1 MRRKR
6 RCSKFGDAAA
16 PSMCRK
22 CFGSS
27 ASSVLPMSTSP
38 PAATLADS
46 MSALNPH
53 GRVPVIEDGDLAV
66 WESHAILRYLAARY
80 DRNGLWS
87 ADPAERARVDSW
99 MDWSQSTLQPDFLVG
114 VFWSYYRTPE
124 SQRDWPAIR
133 RSLARCAGHFR
144 LLDEILTAR
153 PLGSRWRTFPPARRS
168 IVISSSISNVP
179 TSRT

>member
-1 MRRKR
+1 MSIDPRRTANKRSGVTAVAMRRKR

-87 ADPAERARVDSW
+87 ADPAERAPVDGW
-99 MDWSQSTLQPDFLVG
+99 MDWSQATPQPECLMRI
-114 VFWSYYRTPE
+114 FWGCYRTAPSPGE
-124 SQRDWPAIR
+124 WPG
-133 RSLARCAGHFR
+133 AR
-144 LLDEILTAR
+144 
-153 PLGSRWRTFPPARRS
+153 
-168 IVISSSISNVP
+168 
-179 TSRT
+179 